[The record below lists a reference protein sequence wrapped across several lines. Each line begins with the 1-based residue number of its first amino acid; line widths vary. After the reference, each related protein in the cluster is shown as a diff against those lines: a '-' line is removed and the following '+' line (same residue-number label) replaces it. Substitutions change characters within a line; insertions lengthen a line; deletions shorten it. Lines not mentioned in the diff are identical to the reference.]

1 MQEVSDATFV
11 GVTESHM
18 HLQIWHLPVPVVQ
31 PRWIRRPDYTALGVL
46 CESGPDGGPRR
57 DRCGISP
64 PVSKP
69 KRPEDLSAEE
79 LRRLLLEKRRTAR
92 QHRLEHF
99 RRTGRAVML
108 APDLPPAAIDEWRSQ
123 PATEAQETSPDAPPQ
138 RSTRRRLLDG
148 LLLGVEILA
157 VVGLAGILLN
167 GFGLLRT
174 LNQEVAAAL
183 QQDTLTPTALIT
195 AVVLPSGHT
204 PPNQSGIT
212 QPNDAEIPAHLL
224 PLVQSLA
231 NLPVPT
237 AGPQQAVRI
246 QIPAIS
252 VDAPV
257 VQGDGWEQLK
267 KGVGQ
272 HVGSADPG
280 DIGNL
285 VLSAHDDVFGQIFQN
300 LSQLQPGDQVVLFTT
315 QQQYVY
321 TVTGS
326 QIVPP
331 TQVEV
336 MNPTSDPTVTLISCY
351 PYMVDN
357 KRIVVFAKLQ
367 NP

>member
-1 MQEVSDATFV
+1 
-11 GVTESHM
+11 
-18 HLQIWHLPVPVVQ
+18 
-31 PRWIRRPDYTALGVL
+31 
-46 CESGPDGGPRR
+46 
-57 DRCGISP
+57 
-64 PVSKP
+64 VSKP

-79 LRRLLLEKRRTAR
+79 LRRLLLEKRRGSR
-92 QHRLEHF
+92 QQRLERF
-99 RRTGRAVML
+99 RRTGRAVSL
-108 APDLPPAAIDEWRSQ
+108 APDLPADALDEWHTQPAEEGQSSGADGPAPRSQ
-123 PATEAQETSPDAPPQ
+123 
-138 RSTRRRLLDG
+138 RRRVLDG
-148 LLLGVEILA
+148 LLLGVEVLA
-157 VVGLAGILLN
+157 VIGLAGILFN

-174 LNQEVAAAL
+174 LNQEVVSAL
-183 QQDTLTPTALIT
+183 AQDTLTPTPLIT

-204 PPNQSGIT
+204 PPTSPGGA
-212 QPNDAEIPAHLL
+212 QPNDAEIPEHLR

-246 QIPAIS
+246 QIPAIG
-252 VDAPV
+252 VDAPI

-280 DIGNL
+280 QNGNA
-285 VLSAHDDVFGQIFQN
+285 VFSAHDDVFGEIFRD
-300 LSQLQPGDQVVLFTT
+300 LDQLKPGDQIVVFTT

-321 TVTGS
+321 VITGS

-336 MNPTSDPTVTLISCY
+336 MNPTSDATVTLITCY
-351 PYMVDN
+351 PYMVDT